1 MPSLIPA
8 TARKAFKS
16 GVVAQLPILL
26 GVIPFGMIFGALAI
40 TAGLSPLEAQG
51 LSIFLF
57 AGSAQFIA
65 VRLILELTPVL
76 VILLTVLVVNLRHI
90 LYSASIA
97 PYIDGLSRRWKIA
110 LSWLLTDE
118 AYVVAIGHYA
128 KSADAY
134 SHWFF
139 LGTGMTLWVTW
150 QLSTL
155 AGILL
160 GAAIPDTWSLDFA
173 LPLTFISLIFPQLK
187 DRPNLVAAL
196 VSGVSALLLNPL
208 PYKLGLLLAATLGI
222 LSGMLVHHRNNLPR
236 QGASL

>member
-1 MPSLIPA
+1 
-8 TARKAFKS
+8 
-16 GVVAQLPILL
+16 
-26 GVIPFGMIFGALAI
+26 MIYGALAI

-65 VRLILELTPVL
+65 VRLIIELAPVL

-97 PYIDGLSRRWKIA
+97 PYIDDLSRRWKIV

-118 AYVVAIGHYA
+118 AYVVAIGHYSQSGGA
-128 KSADAY
+128 T

-139 LGTGMTLWVTW
+139 LGTGLTLWATW

-155 AGILL
+155 AGIVL
-160 GAAIPDTWSLDFA
+160 GAAIPDTWSLEFA
-173 LPLTFISLIFPQLK
+173 LPLTFISLIFPRLK

-196 VSGVSALLLNPL
+196 VSGVSALLLDPL
-208 PYKLGLLLAATLGI
+208 PYKLGLLFAASLGI
-222 LSGMLVHHRNNLPR
+222 LSGMLVHRRNNLPR
-236 QGASL
+236 LGVSS